1 MSTCGGREVPG
12 QDRQG
17 LHELSHAPL
26 PDPWLTCH
34 SLHSGSRAKL
44 NKVSALKSCQN
55 CKGGGLFSKCSVQWG
70 SEPEADT

>member
-17 LHELSHAPL
+17 LDGISHASL
-26 PDPWLTCH
+26 PDPRLTCH

-44 NKVSALKSCQN
+44 NNVSALKSCQN
-55 CKGGGLFSKCSVQWG
+55 CKGRGLFSKYSVQWG